1 MNFDSSRLQ
10 DFRYRP
16 DVDGLR
22 ALAVV
27 PVIFFHAAL
36 GFPGGFVG
44 VDIFFVISGYLI
56 TTIIAKE
63 IARGDFQMR
72 NFWERRIR
80 RILPAAAVMTFFVL
94 IAGAFILLPFQF
106 EELGK
111 SSAAQTLMVSNFYFW
126 QQDGYFAAPSDFE
139 PLLHT
144 WSLAVEEQFYF
155 IFPLLMV
162 FLFKKGASRVVRWTF
177 IFFVLS
183 LAWSIYA
190 VPHYP
195 AATFYLLPARAW
207 ELLLG
212 SIIAIVPI
220 KLPNGRTV
228 PITLSW
234 IGLALIVFSFTNYSL
249 RTPFPGL
256 AAVPPVLGAGLLILA
271 NRDTL
276 TTPGRLLSLPPVVF
290 IGKISYSLYLW
301 HWPLLVF
308 GKHLSV
314 HETPLHIRWILV
326 AASFLM
332 GYLSWRFVEEPFRN
346 KSLIKTRKEA
356 FKLFFITTAVLT
368 VVGTGIYKME
378 GFQKRFSKEAQA
390 IAAVH
395 EEGTIVRDTKE
406 VRETGELPLLGPPAD
421 DKRILPVLIWGDSHA
436 KMMLHVIR
444 DLCNERNLDLYYSV
458 RAAHPPILDTNRY
471 PDRPDV
477 AGYNDAVM
485 EFVKS
490 KDIKKIVLIARW
502 TKYCVQSPDSKS
514 VAITDREGSDKAPSE
529 IFEEYLAKMV
539 KSLNGMGIEVFI
551 VRQVPYQK
559 RSPVELMFHAHRLDR
574 DYDSLGLMSEKAQD
588 YHATANEI
596 FDRLPKDQVTILD
609 PTPYFNLK
617 NGRTRLQ
624 VDDLPIYRD
633 EDHLAARGTRFLRPL
648 FEQLFEKLEEN

>member
-1 MNFDSSRLQ
+1 MNFDSSRL
-10 DFRYRP
+10 DNFRYRP

-22 ALAVV
+22 ALAVI

-63 IARGDFQMR
+63 IARGDFQMK

-80 RILPAAAVMTFFVL
+80 RILPAAAVMTLFVL

-106 EELGK
+106 EDLGK

-126 QQDGYFAAPSDFE
+126 QQDGYFAAPSNFE

-155 IFPLLMV
+155 VSPLLMV
-162 FLFKKGASRVVRWTF
+162 FLFKKGTSRVIRWTL
-177 IFFVLS
+177 ILFVLS
-183 LAWSIYA
+183 LVWSIYG
-190 VPHYP
+190 VSHYS

-220 KLPNGRTV
+220 KLPQGRVV
-228 PITLSW
+228 PTILSW
-234 IGLALIVFSFTNYSL
+234 TGLALIVFSFTSYSL

-276 TTPGRLLSLPPVVF
+276 STPGRLLSLPPVVF

-326 AASFLM
+326 GASFLM
-332 GYLSWRFVEEPFRN
+332 GYLSWRFVEAPFRN
-346 KSLIKTRKEA
+346 KSLLKSRKEA
-356 FKLFFITTAVLT
+356 FKLLFITTAVLT
-368 VVGTGIYKME
+368 AVGTGIYKME
-378 GFQKRFSKEAQA
+378 GFPKRFGKEAQA
-390 IAAVH
+390 IADVH
-395 EEGTIVRDTKE
+395 KEGTIVRDTKE
-406 VRETGELPLLGPPAD
+406 VRDTGELPLLGPPAD
-421 DKRILPVLIWGDSHA
+421 EKRILPVLIWGDSHA

-444 DLCNERNLDLYYSV
+444 DLCNERKLDLYYSV
-458 RAAHPPILDTNRY
+458 RAAHPPILDANRY

-490 KDIKKIVLIARW
+490 KDIKKVVLIARW

-514 VAITDREGSDKAPSE
+514 VAITDREGSDKAPTE

-539 KSLNGMGIEVFI
+539 KTLHEMGIEVFI

-559 RSPVELMFHAHRLDR
+559 RSPVELMFHAHRLNR
-574 DYDSLGLMSEKAQD
+574 DYDALGLISEKVQS

-617 NGRTRLQ
+617 NGHTRLH
-624 VDDLPIYRD
+624 VDGLPIYRD
-633 EDHLAARGTRFLRPL
+633 EDHLAAQGTRFLRPL